1 MKKTLLLLTMLLASL
16 SSSAQLDSKSIG
28 AHLSVG
34 TRHGHIGF
42 GLKGDYF
49 VTDNIRLEAA
59 FDNYFKKN
67 KLGMWDLAMNGH
79 YVINLGRRHAIYP
92 IVGFTMTNWYEEKM
106 KRVNETLQ
114 ERYTEHSL
122 RFGSNFGAG
131 LEYGLTYNLRAY
143 AEAKTQ
149 IVNDYNQWVVNLGLK
164 YRF

>member
-28 AHLSVG
+28 THLSVG

-49 VTDNIRLEAA
+49 VTDNIRLEAV

-92 IVGFTMTNWYEEKM
+92 IVGFTMTNWYFPTEQEKDG
-106 KRVNETLQ
+106 KIYVE
-114 ERYTEHSL
+114 TEHNL

-143 AEAKTQ
+143 AETKTQ